1 MKGEGHVADL
11 RIKKLADLLV
21 NYSLE
26 LKKGEK
32 FLIEASDLAL
42 PLVREIYREALRA
55 GANPE
60 VHVTLPGFKEILLK
74 NGNREQL
81 EYISPIDTVILM
93 DYDALLTIWGDHN
106 TRELTNVDPTNIACH
121 RAVRKDLKMS
131 FLKRAAKGEAKW
143 CGTQFP
149 THADAQEAGMSL
161 EEYEEFVYGAGLLDE
176 DNPTE
181 KWKII
186 SEQQEKICDYLNTK
200 KVIRIVS
207 VDTDLTF
214 CVEGRKWINCDGKEN
229 FPDGEVFTTP
239 VRDSV
244 NGRIRF
250 TYPAIYSSREI
261 EDVRLTFENG
271 KVVQASAEKGEDFL
285 LSVLDTDEGA
295 RYVGEIAIGTNYG
308 IQKFTKN
315 ILFDEKIGGTIH
327 LAVGS
332 GMEETGG
339 SNDSSIHWDMICD
352 MRDHGKIYADDELIY
367 ENGKFI
373 INF

>member
-1 MKGEGHVADL
+1 MADL

-21 NYSLE
+21 NYSFQ

-42 PLVREIYREALRA
+42 PLVKEIYREALHV

-60 VHVTLPGFKEILLK
+60 LHVTLPGFKEMLLK
-74 NGNREQL
+74 TGNREQL
-81 EYISPIDTVILM
+81 EYISPIDTAILTN
-93 DYDALLTIWGDHN
+93 YDALLTIWGDHN
-106 TRELTNVDPTNIACH
+106 TRELTGVDPLNIACH
-121 RAVRKDLKMS
+121 RAVRKDLKMK
-131 FLKRAAKGEAKW
+131 FLKRAAKGEVKW

-149 THADAQEAGMSL
+149 THSDAQEAGMSL
-161 EEYEEFVYGAGLLDE
+161 EEYEDFVYGAGLLNE
-176 DNPTE
+176 DNPTK

-186 SEQQEKICDYLNTK
+186 SEQQEKICNYLNTK
-200 KVIRIVS
+200 KVVRIVS
-207 VDTDLTF
+207 VDTDITF

-244 NGRIRF
+244 NGTIRF
-250 TYPAIYSSREI
+250 TYPAIYSSREV

-271 KVVQASAEKGEDFL
+271 KVIKASAEKGEDFL

-308 IQKFTKN
+308 IQRFTKN

-339 SNDSSIHWDMICD
+339 SNESSIHWDMICD
-352 MRDHGKIYADDELIY
+352 MRDHGQIYADDELIY
-367 ENGKFI
+367 EKGKFI

>member
-1 MKGEGHVADL
+1 MADV
-11 RIKKLADLLV
+11 RVQKLANLLV
-21 NYSLE
+21 NYSFQ
-26 LKKGEK
+26 LKKGDK

-42 PLVREIYREALRA
+42 PLVKEVYREALKA

-60 VHVTLPGFKEILLK
+60 VHVTLPGFKEMLLK
-74 NGNREQL
+74 NGDREQL
-81 EYISPIDTVILM
+81 EYISPIDTAILS
-93 DYDALLTIWGDHN
+93 DYDALLTIWGDYN
-106 TRELTNVDPTNIACH
+106 TRELTGVDPMNIACH
-121 RAVRKDLKMS
+121 RAVRKDLRMK
-131 FLKRAAKGEAKW
+131 FFKRIAEGKAKW

-149 THADAQEAGMSL
+149 THSDAQEAGMSL
-161 EEYEEFVYGAGLLDE
+161 EEYEDFVYNAGLMHE

-181 KWKII
+181 KWKAV
-186 SEQQEKICDYLNTK
+186 SEQQEKICSFLNTK
-200 KVIRIVS
+200 KKIQIVS
-207 VDTDLTF
+207 LDTDLTL

-239 VRDSV
+239 IRDSV
-244 NGRIRF
+244 NGSIRF
-250 TYPAIYSSREI
+250 TFPAIYSSREV

-271 KVVQASAEKGEDFL
+271 KVVKASAAKGEDFL

-295 RYVGEIAIGTNYG
+295 RYVGEMAIGTNYG
-308 IQKFTKN
+308 IQRFTKN

-339 SNDSSIHWDMICD
+339 TNESSVHWDMICD
-352 MRDHGKIYADDELIY
+352 MREHGKIYADDELIY
-367 ENGKFI
+367 EKGQLL